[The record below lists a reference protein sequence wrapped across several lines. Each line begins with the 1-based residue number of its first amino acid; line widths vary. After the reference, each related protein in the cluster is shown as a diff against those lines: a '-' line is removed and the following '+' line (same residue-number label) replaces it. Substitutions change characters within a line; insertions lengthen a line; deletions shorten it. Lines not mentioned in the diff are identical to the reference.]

1 MAVGIVTICPTK
13 IIKRVPVNPTLPT
26 AYPNRKNIT
35 APNMVEIAVKKT
47 GNVLKFDLDWVSVFS
62 ILLRNNS

>member
-1 MAVGIVTICPTK
+1 
-13 IIKRVPVNPTLPT
+13 
-26 AYPNRKNIT
+26 
-35 APNMVEIAVKKT
+35 MVEIAVKKT